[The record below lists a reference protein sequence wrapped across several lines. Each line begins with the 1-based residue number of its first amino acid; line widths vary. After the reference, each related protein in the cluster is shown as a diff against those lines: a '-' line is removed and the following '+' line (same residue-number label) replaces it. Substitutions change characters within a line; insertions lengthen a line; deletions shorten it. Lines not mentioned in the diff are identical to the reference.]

1 MRTVLLAV
9 AALSIAAT
17 PAFAAPCKDAKGKF
31 IKCPAA
37 TAKPAATGGVTKDAK
52 GKCHIASG
60 PKKGQF
66 TKCP

>member
-1 MRTVLLAV
+1 MKLLIALTA
-9 AALSIAAT
+9 AALLTAPALAAN
-17 PAFAAPCKDAKGKF
+17 CRDAKGKF

-37 TAKPAATGGVTKDAK
+37 ASASAPAVTKDAK

-60 PKKGQF
+60 PKKGAF

>member
-1 MRTVLLAV
+1 LGPRNS
-9 AALSIAAT
+9 AALAADK
-17 PAFAAPCKDAKGKF
+17 CRDAKGKF
-31 IKCPAA
+31 IKCSPAA
-37 TAKPAATGGVTKDAK
+37 ASVATTGNVVKDAK